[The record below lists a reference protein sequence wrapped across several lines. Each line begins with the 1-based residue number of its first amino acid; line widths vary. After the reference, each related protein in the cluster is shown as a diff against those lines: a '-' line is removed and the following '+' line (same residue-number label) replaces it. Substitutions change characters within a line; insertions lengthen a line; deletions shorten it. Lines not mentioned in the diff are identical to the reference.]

1 MFPISKLNNKLKK
14 QGYILQIKTLLY
26 KHIVEYRYT
35 NIELLPIYLNG
46 ETFILTH
53 LNSTDSLSK
62 LSKIIFSADI
72 LWQITSFNTEQ
83 SIFSVEKGLNFYVWA
98 VKRFIF
104 NDPLPKDFSSVWYA
118 PKRICH
124 WIRKRRKLSMMKNTY
139 KRYEDGVLHSGW
151 NHLLSYCTKSFTY
164 IGIPLLFSK
173 LVRKIW

>member
-1 MFPISKLNNKLKK
+1 M
-14 QGYILQIKTLLY
+14 
-26 KHIVEYRYT
+26 
-35 NIELLPIYLNG
+35 PIYLNG
-46 ETFILTH
+46 GTFIVTH

-83 SIFSVEKGLNFYVWA
+83 GICSVEMGLTCFYVWA

-139 KRYEDGVLHSGW
+139 QGYVDWFLHSGW
-151 NHLLSYCTKSFTY
+151 SHLLSYCITSFAY
-164 IGIPLLFSK
+164 IGMSNEK
-173 LVRKIW
+173 E

>member
-1 MFPISKLNNKLKK
+1 MIRTILNP
-14 QGYILQIKTLLY
+14 
-26 KHIVEYRYT
+26 T

-46 ETFILTH
+46 GTFIVTH

-62 LSKIIFSADI
+62 PSKIIFSADI

-83 SIFSVEKGLNFYVWA
+83 GIFSVEKGLNFYVWA

-124 WIRKRRKLSMMKNTY
+124 WIRKRRKLSMMKNNY
-139 KRYEDGVLHSGW
+139 KGYEDG
-151 NHLLSYCTKSFTY
+151 FY
-164 IGIPLLFSK
+164 IMVGVIYYHIVPDALEYHVTF
-173 LVRKIW
+173 IIF